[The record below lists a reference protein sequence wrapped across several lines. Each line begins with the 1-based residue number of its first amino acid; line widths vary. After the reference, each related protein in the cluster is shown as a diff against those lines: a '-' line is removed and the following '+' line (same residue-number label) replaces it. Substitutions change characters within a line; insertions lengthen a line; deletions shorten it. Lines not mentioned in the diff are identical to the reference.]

1 MALILIRPG
10 KKHNFDRPEKICL
23 SHAIAR
29 PGSRTFRETI
39 MKSMKL
45 FGAALLLGTMLT
57 AGEAAA
63 KSLVYCAE
71 GSPENFTPAMN
82 TTGTSL
88 DAARPVYNKLVQFT
102 PGSTT
107 TEPGLAESY
116 EVSDGGK
123 TIVFKL
129 RAGVKI
135 HSGVNGF
142 TPTRDFNADDVI
154 WSIERQWKPDHPFAK
169 VSGGAYDYFND
180 MGMPDLLESVTK
192 DGDMTV
198 VMKLKEP
205 NAPILANLAM
215 DFATIHSAEYADFLM
230 KAGKAEQF
238 DQIPV
243 GTGPFMFVDYQKDAV
258 IRFKANPDYWGG
270 KPKVDDLIYAI
281 TPDATA
287 RYAKMQANECQVMGY
302 PNPADL
308 EAMGKDANI
317 DLMQQAGLNIGYLAF
332 NIKKPPFDNQK
343 VREAMTLAIDRDS
356 IMKEVY
362 QGAGQKAKNL
372 IPPTIWSYDDSTPD
386 YAYDPEKAKA
396 LLKEAGVEALETDLW
411 YMPVQRPYNPNGKRM
426 AEMMQAD
433 LAKVGVNAKLVS
445 YEWGEYRKRLQAGE
459 HQMGLLGWTGDN
471 GDPDNFF
478 FLLGCDAAR
487 DGGQNLSKWC
497 DKTFDADLKKARTL
511 TDQAE
516 REKIYKEMQAITR
529 KEIPQLTIAH
539 SIVFEPVSK
548 KVTGYKISPLGA
560 HEFHM
565 VDVAE

>member
-1 MALILIRPG
+1 M
-10 KKHNFDRPEKICL
+10 
-23 SHAIAR
+23 
-29 PGSRTFRETI
+29 T
-39 MKSMKL
+39 SMKL
-45 FGAALLLGTMLT
+45 FGAALLLGTMLA
-57 AGEAAA
+57 AGQAQA

-123 TIVFKL
+123 TITFHL
-129 RAGVKI
+129 RKGVKI

-180 MGMPDLLESVTK
+180 MGMPDLLDTVTK
-192 DGDMTV
+192 DGDLTV

-230 KAGKAEQF
+230 KKGTPEQF

-287 RYAKMQANECQVMGY
+287 RYAKMKANECQVMGY

-308 EAMGKDANI
+308 EAMGKDEGI

-396 LLKEAGVEALETDLW
+396 LLKEAGVESLETDLW

-516 REKIYKEMQAITR
+516 REKIYKEMQAIMR
-529 KEIPQLTIAH
+529 KDIPQLTIAH
-539 SIVFEPVSK
+539 STVFEPVSK
-548 KVTGYKISPLGA
+548 KVSGYKISPLGA